1 MTLPLGTPDK
11 MLTENEIYKH
21 PDRDGVWSCYQ
32 LEDADIEKFAKELGV
47 EYSFVVM
54 EVTSEGDN
62 NHVAWAFSEKYECLM
77 TFRNI
82 MAAVMEPVKKAKDNE
97 RKTRSARTVIPYEVN
112 KLTEE
117 ECGVE
122 AFGPGATGFC
132 VQVYPGE
139 GSVLAE
145 KGVRML
151 TIEFLNEE
159 TFEGCWGVMVAKP
172 YDPE

>member
-1 MTLPLGTPDK
+1 

-32 LEDADIEKFAKELGV
+32 LEDADIKKFAKELGV

-54 EVTSEGDN
+54 EVTSEGT
-62 NHVAWAFSEKYECLM
+62 NHVAWGFSEEYECLM

-82 MAAVMEPVKKAKDNE
+82 IAAVMEPARKLGE
-97 RKTRSARTVIPYEVN
+97 GQRKTRSTRTAIPLEIN

-139 GSVLAE
+139 ESVLAE

-159 TFEGCWGVMVAKP
+159 TFEGCWGVMGAKP
-172 YDPE
+172 YDSE